1 MKIVALVELP
11 TYGEA
16 GAYLDATGS
25 DDSSC
30 YLSNDLH
37 LMGGT
42 SLLVPGL
49 DDVWPW
55 YIAAR
60 PTGLVPSDWNTCN
73 IYLLPQEVASWCEE
87 ITAVDDNIAGP
98 YGGIL
103 HLRALADL
111 LESCPEFDLGDPV
124 LVDQSWPR

>member
-1 MKIVALVELP
+1 MRVVALVELP

-16 GAYLDATGS
+16 GAYLDATSS

-42 SLLVPGL
+42 SLPVPGP

-60 PTGLVPSDWNTCN
+60 PAPLSNWDVCN
-73 IYLLPQEVASWCEE
+73 IYRLPQEVADWADAVTSVGEE
-87 ITAVDDNIAGP
+87 VAGP

-103 HLRALADL
+103 HLRGLANL
-111 LESCPEFDLGDPV
+111 LESCPEFDLGEPV
-124 LVDQSWPR
+124 LTDRPWPNP